1 MATITSNLTNLKN
14 SRLSIINKANA
25 VLGTTMKETTTLS
38 EIPSFLEATGGSG
51 AMINFDTWN
60 AKSITITYEDFTYGN
75 LPNIGH
81 CRYKL
86 ITAEQDGYL
95 SLALCLRRE
104 DHPGVRG
111 EIRIKTKNS
120 DSNLYTW
127 AVASCSDGTDWWDNT
142 GGVVALSLNTYI
154 SKGNKVAIMLYT
166 NSWFSVRNYGC
177 TFYYK

>member
-14 SRLSIINKANA
+14 SRLKIINKANT

-38 EIPSFLEATGGSG
+38 EIPSFLEATGGG

-60 AKSITITYEDFTYGN
+60 AKSITMAVSDFTYSN
-75 LPNIGH
+75 LSNIGN
-81 CRYKL
+81 CSYKI
-86 ITAEQDGYL
+86 ITTEQDGYL
-95 SLALCLRRE
+95 SLAFCIRRE
-104 DHPGVRG
+104 DVPGLRS

-120 DSNLYTW
+120 DSNLSTW
-127 AVASCSDGTDWWDNT
+127 SIASCSDGTDWWDST

-154 SKGNKVAIMLYT
+154 SKGNKVAILVYT
-166 NSWFSVRNYGC
+166 NKAFSLRNYGC